1 MQARGGV
8 IYTGSVDRGTD
19 ITEHVSEYDRST
31 LPARFLRNRF
41 RYRSN
46 VAQLERE
53 YREKFRGSLAQRY
66 TESDD
71 RSTEVSEHGAK

>member
-19 ITEHVSEYDRST
+19 ITEHVSEYDTSA
-31 LPARFLRNRF
+31 LPARYLRNRF
-41 RYRSN
+41 KYRFN
-46 VAQLERE
+46 VAHLERE
-53 YREKFRGSLAQRY
+53 YRGKFYGSLAHWY